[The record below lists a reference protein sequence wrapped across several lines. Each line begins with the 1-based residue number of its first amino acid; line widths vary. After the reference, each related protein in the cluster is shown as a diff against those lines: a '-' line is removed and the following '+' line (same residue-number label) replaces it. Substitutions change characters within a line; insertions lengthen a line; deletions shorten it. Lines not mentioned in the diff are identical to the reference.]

1 MTYEEESYLLDTV
14 TENNKILNQLIS
26 VVNRY
31 VINHNKENEEDFT
44 RNIMANMMSE
54 MFMGKKK
61 KG

>member
-54 MFMGKKK
+54 IFMGKKK

>member
-14 TENNKILNQLIS
+14 TENNKMLNQLIS

-54 MFMGKKK
+54 IFMGKKK

>member
-31 VINHNKENEEDFT
+31 IINHNKENEEDFT

-54 MFMGKKK
+54 IFMGKKK